1 VLLLVLIPVAVQV
14 PALVTLAVAAAAL
27 TVLIAL
33 EAVRFAGSRQ
43 RVQAELAGEPR

>member
-1 VLLLVLIPVAVQV
+1 MLLLVLIPVAVEV

-33 EAVRFAGSRQ
+33 EAVRFAGSRE
-43 RVQAELAGEPR
+43 RVRRELASEPR